1 MMEGLTVG
9 NAAGHPSDKLGW
21 VVGAG
26 FKLNTPWLF
35 NWLGTGVGDYFQTQV
50 NYTQGALRYIMQT
63 TNSAWGFVDGNTQ
76 SLALMNDAV
85 YGGNLGANTAT
96 MALPVVLS

>member
-1 MMEGLTVG
+1 M
-9 NAAGHPSDKLGW
+9 HPDDKLGW

-50 NYTQGALRYIMQT
+50 NYTEGALRYIFQT
-63 TNSAWGFVDGNTQ
+63 PNSNWGFNDG
-76 SLALMNDAV
+76 SAMALASMSDAV
-85 YGGNLGANTAT
+85 YGGTDLGTNTAT
-96 MALPVVLS
+96 ASN